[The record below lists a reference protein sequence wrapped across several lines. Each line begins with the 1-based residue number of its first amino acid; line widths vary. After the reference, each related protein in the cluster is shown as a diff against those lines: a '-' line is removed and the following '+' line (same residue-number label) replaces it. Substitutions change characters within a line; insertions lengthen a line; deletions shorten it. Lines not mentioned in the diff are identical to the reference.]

1 MTRARAVTDGEAVL
15 ASIEIAVPP
24 QRAFNAMTSAE
35 VEEWWGESGL
45 YRFTNWR
52 SDLRVG
58 GCWRVDVRLSN
69 GSILPASGEYLVV
82 EAPHRVTLTRRY
94 DWDHPTLKRQV
105 TRVTY
110 RFEPV
115 EGGTRVI
122 VHQDEFGS
130 PDAAQEHARGWQ
142 RTLDF
147 LHAYLTRPSA

>member
-1 MTRARAVTDGEAVL
+1 VTPARAVTDGETVIA
-15 ASIEIAVPP
+15 AIEMAVPP
-24 QRAFNAMTSAE
+24 QRAFAAMTSAA

-58 GCWRVDVRLSN
+58 GGWRVDVRLPN

-94 DWDHPTLKRQV
+94 EWDHPTLGGRV

-110 RFEPV
+110 RFEPF

-122 VHQDEFGS
+122 VRQDELGS
-130 PDAAQEHARGWQ
+130 PEAAREHADGWQ

-147 LHAYLTRPSA
+147 LHAYLTGKQ